1 MDLILSSIEILARW
15 DVMLALLAGSVGGV
29 LIGAIPGVGPA
40 VAIAILLPATFSMD
54 PIVGLTVLL
63 GIYGSSMY
71 GGSIPAILINT
82 PGTAVNALTTY
93 DGYPMTTRGEARRA
107 LSLAYSA
114 SFFGGI
120 FSVICLI
127 LFAPTLAKIAPM
139 FGSREI
145 FMAALLGLLLVVV
158 AHRGQALIAAALA
171 CFGIFL
177 NTVGL
182 EPVKYTKRFTFDQS
196 WLSGGVN
203 LIVVVLGLFAL
214 SQAFFLLQGDDEKV
228 RMTKLRGGLF
238 QGLREL
244 ARHPRVAGVSG
255 TFGVLMGMIPG
266 VGEFTAQFLSY
277 TYAQKSSKR
286 PQDFGHGSSEGL
298 IAAET
303 ANNAVPAAAMVPL
316 LALGIPGEA
325 LTAMMLSVFY
335 VHNVVPGPQLF
346 QNDMDFV
353 VALYLALLLLNV
365 LVLVFLLF
373 ATNQLIKVVKI
384 PNRFL
389 GAAILVLS
397 FVGVYSLRNSFTDC
411 LIAACF
417 GIFGFVLKR
426 LSIPAVPIILGM
438 VLGGIMEVKLR
449 AGMARVKSF
458 PDFFMDG
465 RGDDASLRP
474 IAVILFIMIIG
485 VLLIHFRRVWLDR
498 KELKEAKWSTKHA
511 STNFGMHLS
520 RRKDYLLRE
529 RGRKVREKHLKY
541 NPRSTDKRSPR

>member
-1 MDLILSSIEILARW
+1 MDTFLAAIQILERW
-15 DVMLALLAGSVGGV
+15 DVLLALLVGSVGGV
-29 LIGAIPGVGPA
+29 VIGAIPGVGPA

-93 DGYPMTTRGEARRA
+93 DGFPMTTRGEARRA
-107 LSLAYSA
+107 LSLAYSS
-114 SFFGGI
+114 SFFGGV

-127 LFAPTLAKIAPM
+127 LFAPVLAKVAPM

-145 FMAALLGLLLVVV
+145 FLAALLGIILVVI
-158 AHRGQALIAAALA
+158 AHRGQSLIAAALA

-182 EPVKYTKRFTFDQS
+182 EAVKYTKRYTFDQA
-196 WLSGGVN
+196 WLSSGVN

-214 SQAFFLLQGDDEKV
+214 SQAFFLLQGEDEKT
-228 RMTKLRGGLF
+228 RITKLRGGLF

-244 ARHPRVAGVSG
+244 SRHPRVASVSAG
-255 TFGVLMGMIPG
+255 FGVLMGMIPG

-277 TYAQKSSKR
+277 TYAQRTSKR
-286 PQDFGHGSSEGL
+286 PEDFGHGSSEGL

-303 ANNAVPAAAMVPL
+303 SNNAVPAAAMVPL

-346 QNDMDFV
+346 QNDMPFV
-353 VALYLALLLLNV
+353 VALYLALLILNV
-365 LVLVFLLF
+365 LVLIFLLF
-373 ATNQLIKVVKI
+373 ATKQLIKVVKI

-389 GAAILVLS
+389 GVCILTLS
-397 FVGVYSLRNSFTDC
+397 FVGVYSLRNSITDC
-411 LIAACF
+411 LVAACF

-426 LSIPAVPIILGM
+426 LNLPAVPIILGM
-438 VLGGIMEVKLR
+438 VLGNIMEVKLR
-449 AGMARVKSF
+449 AGMARVKTPF
-458 PDFFMDG
+458 DFID
-465 RGDDASLRP
+465 RP
-474 IAVILFIMIIG
+474 VAMILFLMILG
-485 VLLIHFRRVWLDR
+485 VLALHFRYVWR
-498 KELKEAKWSTKHA
+498 ERQRMKEARWSTKHA
-511 STNFGMHLS
+511 STNFATQLL
-520 RRKDYLLRE
+520 RRKDYLSTE
-529 RGRKVREKHLKY
+529 RGKRVREKRSKY
-541 NPRSTDKRSPR
+541 TPRSTGKH